1 MALVRR
7 NSVLGQAGQM
17 VAAAVTQS
25 AVGRAQVP
33 GGPQFPGQ
41 PGQPGE
47 EPGAAAIVAAGP
59 VQQPGPEAAAV
70 PSQPASFWAILSAFA
85 LLAAGGA
92 GSWAIW
98 NNGMNTTPLQLADA
112 TSVFGTLLV
121 FATAVERTLEPF
133 SRWLPGR
140 GTRAGLELAIAE
152 MANRAHGGTSYAD
165 LAAVARAKAKLEK
178 ARANRMFVSWG
189 ITTGAAAV
197 ISTASGFYLLRGLS
211 GPQWNGLPIWMDA
224 VITGI
229 VVGSGTKPI
238 HDVISRVQ
246 RGKEQGENP

>member
-1 MALVRR
+1 MALVRK
-7 NSVLGQAGQM
+7 NSMLGQAGQM

-33 GGPQFPGQ
+33 SAPQYPGQ
-41 PGQPGE
+41 APAE
-47 EPGAAAIVAAGP
+47 EPGAAAVVAAGP
-59 VQQPGPEAAAV
+59 IQQPGPEMAAV
-70 PSQPASFWAILSAFA
+70 PSQPASFFAILSAFV
-85 LLAAGGA
+85 LVAAGGV
-92 GSWAIW
+92 GSWALW
-98 NNGMNTTPLQLADA
+98 NNDMNTTPMQLADS
-112 TSVFGTLLV
+112 TSIFGTLVV

-140 GTRAGLELAIAE
+140 GTKAQLELAIAE
-152 MANRAHGGTSYAD
+152 MANRAYGGTSYAD
-165 LAAVARAKAKLEK
+165 LAKIAKAKAK
-178 ARANRMFVSWG
+178 VDKSRANRTFVSWG

-211 GPQWNGLPIWMDA
+211 GPDWAGVPIWMDA

-246 RGKEQGENP
+246 RGKEQSENP

>member
-1 MALVRR
+1 MALVRK

-17 VAAAVTQS
+17 VAAAVTQA

-33 GGPQFPGQ
+33 SAPQYPGQ
-41 PGQPGE
+41 PHADEPG
-47 EPGAAAIVAAGP
+47 GAAAVVATGP

-70 PSQPASFWAILSAFA
+70 PSQPASFGAILSAFL
-85 LLAAGGA
+85 LLAAGGV
-92 GSWAIW
+92 GSWALW
-98 NNGMNTTPLQLADA
+98 NNDMNTTPMQLADS
-112 TSVFGTLLV
+112 TSIFGTLVV

-140 GTRAGLELAIAE
+140 GTKAQLELAIAE
-152 MANRAHGGTSYAD
+152 MANRSHGGTSYAD
-165 LAAVARAKAKLEK
+165 LAAIAKAKAK
-178 ARANRMFVSWG
+178 VDKSRANRTFVSWG

-211 GPQWNGLPIWMDA
+211 GPDWSGVPIWMDA

-246 RGKEQGENP
+246 RGKEQNDSP